1 MKKII
6 LLSLTAVLTAC
17 GSDSMRIPE
26 GPDAGVETDA
36 GDEPQPIP
44 CATHADCEAVGLD
57 CTNDR
62 CHEGFCRAYDACAA
76 TGLTCLPGEG
86 DAADVCGTPPECDI
100 DADCDDDSPC
110 TDDYCVE
117 GKCEARSNCPIGQD
131 CQEGVC
137 RPPGAECVFDADC
150 TGGLACEDAYCYQY
164 KCEYYDGCP
173 SGQVCTTGG
182 SCQTPPQCDEDADC
196 PDTDP
201 SSCMVPDCNVSGAC
215 AVVSNC
221 PSGQTC
227 TSSGCVTPGTPG
239 LTLSSTTIAAMEG
252 GATGS
257 YTVVLAA
264 APSSNVS
271 VTVNPNAQVSVSAST
286 LTFTPANWSTAQTV
300 TVTAVDDA
308 AVEGAHTGTIAHG
321 VGSADPA
328 YNGLSVPSVTVNVTD
343 NDAAPSNPTIV
354 CSLVSS
360 TRTKLTVSGPNIRQA
375 FYGLAAY
382 DPTASCY
389 LQAGF
394 SESATTGSAWPPYA
408 LVTDDSSKPWVSDGS
423 SYELIPPDGADEI
436 NIAATC
442 PTGSP
447 TYFDVTPTNGD
458 GVGLRFA
465 VSNAT
470 NGFGTATCQ
479 VLCASGGG
487 PCAISTDG
495 EY

>member
-1 MKKII
+1 MRNVIAI
-6 LLSLTAVLTAC
+6 LLSLTAAAC
-17 GSDSMRIPE
+17 SFDPDGLPA
-26 GPDAGVETDA
+26 GADAGADA
-36 GDEPQPIP
+36 AGPIP
-44 CATHADCEAVGLD
+44 CVTHADCEAVGLD

-62 CHEGFCRAYDACAA
+62 CMQGFCKSYDTCAA
-76 TGLTCLPGEG
+76 MGLTCLPGEG
-86 DAADVCGTPPECDI
+86 DAADACGTPPECDA

-117 GKCEARSNCPIGQD
+117 GKCETQSN
-131 CQEGVC
+131 
-137 RPPGAECVFDADC
+137 
-150 TGGLACEDAYCYQY
+150 
-164 KCEYYDGCP
+164 CP

-201 SSCMVPDCNVSGAC
+201 SSCMVPDCNASGTC
-215 AVVSNC
+215 AVVSSC
-221 PSGQTC
+221 PSGRIC
-227 TSSGCVTPGTPG
+227 TASGCVTPGTPG
-239 LTLSSTTIAAMEG
+239 VTLSSMTLAATEG

-257 YTVVLAA
+257 YTIVLTS
-264 APSSNVS
+264 APASNVS

-300 TVTAVDDA
+300 TITAVDDA

-343 NDAAPSNPTIV
+343 NDAVPSNPTIV

-360 TRTKLTVSGPNIRQA
+360 TRTKMTVSGPNIRQA
-375 FYGLAAY
+375 FYGLATY
-382 DPTASCY
+382 DPTTSCY

-394 SESATTGSAWPPYA
+394 SESATMGSAWPPYA

-436 NIAATC
+436 NIAASC

-487 PCAISTDG
+487 SCAISIDG